1 MNEANRWTIEALE
14 QRIQALLIAHGVPED
29 QSESVAKCFVMAD
42 ACGIHTHGIS
52 ILPAHIERIQR
63 GAYNLSPRF
72 NEIKKTHA
80 FARVDSDNA
89 LGPCSAKHCMEMAIE
104 NARLEGMFAVYSM
117 NCNTYGPAFYY
128 TYLAAIQG
136 MIGITFCNTPAAM
149 PAWGGKEALLG
160 TNPLAIAIPGNEKGP
175 ILLDMATSKAA
186 KSKINEARLAGES
199 IPEGWALDQNG
210 HVTTDPEEAIKGL
223 ILPMAEHKGFGLA
236 LCIDILAGVLSG
248 AAYSTDVKKFYSQES
263 GCMNVGQ
270 VFAAIDPRIVL
281 SDEFYDKVDDYI
293 TRIHRTAALPGQTP
307 RFPGEL
313 KLSHYEKAKRQG
325 IEFDAGAAEKILEML
340 KAE

>member
-1 MNEANRWTIEALE
+1 MNEPHRWTIEALE
-14 QRIQALLIAHGVPED
+14 RRVQDLLVANGVPEEP
-29 QSESVAKCFVMAD
+29 SEAVAKCFVMAD
-42 ACGIHTHGIS
+42 ACGIHSHGIS
-52 ILPAHIERIQR
+52 ILPAHIERIKR
-63 GAYNLSPRF
+63 GAYNLAPRF
-72 NEIKKTHA
+72 HVIKKTHA

-89 LGPCSAKHCMEMAIE
+89 IGPYSATNCMDMAIK

-128 TYLAAIQG
+128 THLAAVQG

-160 TNPLAIAIPGNEKGP
+160 TNPLAIAIPGKEKGP
-175 ILLDMATSKAA
+175 ILFDMATSKVA
-186 KSKINEARLAGES
+186 KSKINEARLAGQR
-199 IPEGWALDQNG
+199 IPDDWALDQHG
-210 HVTTDPEEAIKGL
+210 QVTTDPEEAIKGL
-223 ILPMAEHKGFGLA
+223 ILPMAGHKGFGLA
-236 LCIDILAGVLSG
+236 LCIDILAGMLSG

-270 VFAAIDPRIVL
+270 VFVAMDPRMIL

-293 TRIHRTAALPGQTP
+293 ARIHATAALPGQTP

-313 KLSHYEKAKRQG
+313 KLSHYEKAKGQG
-325 IEFDAGAAEKILEML
+325 IEFNFKAAEKVLEML
-340 KAE
+340 KAM